1 MSPFDFEL
9 LGTLGNDETKS
20 GVPASDFTD
29 VTAYLFGCPRN
40 KALILTHNRLRQL
53 KSRGLVSQIASIK
66 PALYVLTTAGRDALL
81 KELDARWSKVRI
93 GGAQ

>member
-29 VTAYLFGCPRN
+29 VTAYLLTCCRRS
-40 KALILTHNRLRQL
+40 ALMHAHNRLRQL
-53 KSRGLVSQIASIK
+53 RSRGLVSQIASTK
-66 PALYVLTTAGRDALL
+66 PALYVLTPAGRDALL
-81 KELDARWSKVRI
+81 KELDASWSKVRI

>member
-9 LGTLGNDETKS
+9 LGTLGDDETKS

-29 VTAYLFGCPRN
+29 VTAYLLTCSRRS
-40 KALILTHNRLRQL
+40 ALMHAHNRLRQL
-53 KSRGLVSQIASIK
+53 KSRGLVSQIASTK
-66 PALYVLTTAGRDALL
+66 PALYCRTPAGRAAFL
-81 KELDARWSKVRI
+81 KELDASRPNVSM